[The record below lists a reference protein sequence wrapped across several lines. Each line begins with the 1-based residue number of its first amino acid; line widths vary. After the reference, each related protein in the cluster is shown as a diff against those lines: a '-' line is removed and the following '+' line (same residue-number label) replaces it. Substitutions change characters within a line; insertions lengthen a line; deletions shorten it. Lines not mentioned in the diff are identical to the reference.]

1 MEEQGL
7 YPVDHSDPTDEI
19 AKDFPLLLDLS
30 RGEGRHLFSR
40 RD

>member
-1 MEEQGL
+1 MEEQDF

-30 RGEGRHLFSR
+30 RSEGRQLTSR